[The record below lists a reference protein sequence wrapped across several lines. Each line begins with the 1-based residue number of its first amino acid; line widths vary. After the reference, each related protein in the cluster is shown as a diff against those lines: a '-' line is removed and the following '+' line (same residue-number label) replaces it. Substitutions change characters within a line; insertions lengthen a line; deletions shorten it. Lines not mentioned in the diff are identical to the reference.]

1 MSALINETPIIDWK
15 HSDNTFTQISAGLKY
30 NNIGVIDYKDAYFR
44 ALPLK
49 IYRKEIATIS
59 PGGNTRTSGRI
70 FDFSRPGGT
79 ITTKSADCLGVSN
92 TQVITNNSVDNGC
105 NNNTE
110 KCSVFLSPDDNARR
124 RVRSSGMVRKK
135 YTNNNSSTYFTNT
148 KQYLE
153 SRNLSY
159 KSNSNFHV
167 TSGDV
172 TSIPGT
178 TDALQNIYAPNSGE
192 KCLKEQLYIQ
202 GSFKYYWID
211 DTSNNVVVEP
221 GFYDVGDLNQI
232 LHNTM
237 SANYH
242 YYTENP
248 TGRKIFL
255 ASLKYNQQDG
265 KIQVETFGVTTGN
278 TFNYT
283 PAKDPNNASYDWT
296 TDGVTPVS
304 DNPIHVQ
311 LQFDNTDGYNT
322 ELYTKMGYTD
332 ISGSIPVARNGAEG
346 IVIEALQ
353 TTTKFNPRVKQI
365 YYKPNNHSFA
375 TQGAV
380 SSSDLI
386 NRRKYNTINTV
397 AGTLRSAYGNHTAN
411 SVAYG
416 VPSYGYTIKD
426 KIGYPMKKTPTFT
439 KESDIMK
446 TCNVRKFAN
455 AI

>member
-1 MSALINETPIIDWK
+1 MSALINESPIIEWK
-15 HSDNTFTQISAGLKY
+15 HNDNTFTQISAGLKY
-30 NNIGVIDYKDAYFR
+30 NNISVINYKDAYFR

-49 IYRKEIATIS
+49 IYRKEIASKTPS
-59 PGGNTRTSGRI
+59 GNTRTSGRI

-79 ITTKSADCLGVSN
+79 ITTKSTDCLGISN
-92 TQVITNNSVDNGC
+92 TQVITNNSIDNGC
-105 NNNTE
+105 DSNAE
-110 KCSVFLSPDDNARR
+110 KCNVFLSADENARR

-135 YTNNNSSTYFTNT
+135 YSNNNTTTYFTNT

-153 SRNLSY
+153 SRSLSY

-172 TSIPGT
+172 TSVPGT

-192 KCLKEQLYIQ
+192 KCLKEQLYVEGI
-202 GSFKYYWID
+202 FKYYWID
-211 DTSNNVVVEP
+211 DTSHNVVVTP
-221 GFYDVGDLNQI
+221 GFYDVGDLNKI
-232 LHNTM
+232 LQDTM

-242 YYTENP
+242 YYTEKP
-248 TGRKIFL
+248 TGRKVFL
-255 ASLKYNQQDG
+255 LSLKYNQNDQR
-265 KIQVETFGVTTGN
+265 IQVDTFGVTTNN
-278 TFNYT
+278 TLNYT
-283 PAKDPNNASYDWT
+283 PAIDPLKPTYDWAN
-296 TDGVTPVS
+296 VVSETPL
-304 DNPIHVQ
+304 NVQ
-311 LQFDNTDGYNT
+311 ILFDDTSGTNT

-332 ISGSIPVARNGAEG
+332 ISGSVPLVRNGPEG
-346 IVIEALQ
+346 IVSEALQ
-353 TTTKFNPRVKQI
+353 TITKFNPRVKQI
-365 YYKPNNHSFA
+365 YYKPSNHGFA

-411 SVAYG
+411 SLAYG